1 MNKNKKLSDM
11 TVKEFEELL
20 KNTIPKLY
28 CPQTQPYWY
37 FPQTQQYQYFPNEAG
52 GYPPINMNDNVKVT
66 YSTHTEA
73 LNENS

>member
-20 KNTIPKLY
+20 KITILKLY
-28 CPQTQPYWY
+28 YPQTPPYWY
-37 FPQTQQYQYFPNEAG
+37 LPTYVG
-52 GYPPINMNDNVKVT
+52 DYPPINMNDNVKVT

-73 LNENS
+73 LNDRD

>member
-1 MNKNKKLSDM
+1 MNKNKKLSDL

-20 KNTIPKLY
+20 NNIISKAKLY

-37 FPQTQQYQYFPNEAG
+37 FPNHVG
-52 GYPPINMNDNVKVT
+52 DYPSIYMNDNVKVT

-73 LNENS
+73 MNDRD

>member
-1 MNKNKKLSDM
+1 MNKNKKLSDI

-37 FPQTQQYQYFPNEAG
+37 FPYVGDY
-52 GYPPINMNDNVKVT
+52 YPPINMNNDVKVT

-73 LNENS
+73 LNDRD